1 MKNIFILNQN
11 VADCSHYNS
20 ARVALLD
27 SCDFLL
33 KPQKHNHELLIL
45 TCYVDLDILVPF
57 YNELAKKIKISKIRF
72 LFDFSEVYRIGPVVV
87 NEKVKSIQKKF
98 KGLGINFEYA
108 FLASSNLTH
117 SKGYAVLQKNAANEI
132 IAGFALITSS
142 NFTKPGFEGENVEIG
157 QLSFSKKIVREFEEV
172 FENHK
177 NKFGKTKIDKQI
189 FEQEEYLFHY
199 ALLESGVF
207 LHKWAGNLKQD
218 LAISYN
224 LTETAVKKIK
234 QGVPF
239 DLAENSF
246 SLGKKLMRK
255 VLELETLPEKLVPKS
270 FITSYT
276 IETFWG
282 RWCPKS
288 AWEYLIAKIN
298 PEDEGKGEK
307 NFDEFYKAFKKITS
321 DEKLKEVVN
330 AAIKI
335 QNDLISNGHVKPV
348 KEDHLKKWSE
358 KVENIR
364 DSENDRLSRY
374 FLGYEVSSLP
384 YMIEQKKDVE
394 RLFSCV
400 KDSIDI
406 SRTVNKA
413 RDKMNWAIENKNP
426 FCLEIDEND
435 MNFIDEIISRHQFNN
450 EEDDEEI

>member
-132 IAGFALITSS
+132 IAGFTLITSS

-246 SLGKKLMRK
+246 SLGKRLMRK

-288 AWEYLIAKIN
+288 AWEYLIATIN
-298 PEDEGKGEK
+298 PEEEGKGEK
-307 NFDEFYKAFKKITS
+307 NFDKFYKAFKKITS

-348 KEDHLKKWSE
+348 KEDHLKKWFE
-358 KVENIR
+358 KVEDIR

-400 KDSIDI
+400 NDSLDI

-413 RDKMNWAIENKNP
+413 RDKMNWAIENKDP
-426 FCLEIDEND
+426 FYLEIDED
-435 MNFIDEIISRHQFNN
+435 DKNFIDEIISRHQSNN

>member
-1 MKNIFILNQN
+1 M
-11 VADCSHYNS
+11 
-20 ARVALLD
+20 
-27 SCDFLL
+27 
-33 KPQKHNHELLIL
+33 
-45 TCYVDLDILVPF
+45 
-57 YNELAKKIKISKIRF
+57 
-72 LFDFSEVYRIGPVVV
+72 G
-87 NEKVKSIQKKF
+87 KSNLYKR
-98 KGLGINFEYA
+98 NFEYA

-117 SKGYAVLQKNAANEI
+117 GKGYAVLQKNAANEI
-132 IAGFALITSS
+132 IAGFTLVTSS
-142 NFTKPGFEGENVEIG
+142 NFTRPGFEGENVEIG
-157 QLSFSKKIVREFEEV
+157 QLSFSKKVVQEFEDI
-172 FENHK
+172 FENLE

-288 AWEYLIAKIN
+288 AWEYLIATIN
-298 PEDEGKGEK
+298 PEEEGKGEK
-307 NFDEFYKAFKKITS
+307 NFDKFYKAFKKITS

-348 KEDHLKKWSE
+348 KEDHLKKWFE
-358 KVENIR
+358 KVEDIR

-426 FCLEIDEND
+426 FCLEIDKD
-435 MNFIDEIISRHQFNN
+435 DKNFIDEIISRHQSNN